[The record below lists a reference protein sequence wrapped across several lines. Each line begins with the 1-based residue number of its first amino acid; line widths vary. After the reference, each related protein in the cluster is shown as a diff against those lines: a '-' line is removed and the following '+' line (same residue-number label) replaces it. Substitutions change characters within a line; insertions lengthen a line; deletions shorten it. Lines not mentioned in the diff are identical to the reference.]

1 MKPEDVKTYEPGLA
15 AHLMDVIG
23 HEFRCAPTVYVKDR
37 PMPEWPG
44 RRPLVAAMPMAYYA
58 VQSSKEDEARVLGA
72 WGAQFCG
79 GLVLSDIMESDQWL
93 K

>member
-15 AHLMDVIG
+15 AHIMDVIG
-23 HEFRCAPTVYVKDR
+23 HEFRCAPVAYVKGR

-44 RRPLVAAMPMAYYA
+44 RRPMVAALPMAFYG
-58 VQSSKEDEARVLGA
+58 VQSQYEDQARVLGA
-72 WGAQFCG
+72 WGASFCG
-79 GLVLSDIMESDQWL
+79 GLRLEDIMESDDYL

>member
-1 MKPEDVKTYEPGLA
+1 MKPDQVKLYEPGMA
-15 AHLMDVIG
+15 AHLMDVSG
-23 HEFRCAPTVYVKDR
+23 HDFRVEPQLYMAGR
-37 PMPEWPG
+37 PMPTWPSH
-44 RRPLVAAMPMAYYA
+44 RPLVGAIPMAIFA
-58 VQSSKEDEARVLGA
+58 VQSAKEDEARVLGA

>member
-23 HEFRCAPTVYVKDR
+23 HEFRCAPVAYVKGR
-37 PMPEWPG
+37 PMPEWPSHRAIVG
-44 RRPLVAAMPMAYYA
+44 AIPMAVFA
-58 VQSSKEDEARVLGA
+58 VQSADEDQQRLLSA
-72 WGAQFCG
+72 WGASFCG
-79 GLVLSDIMESDQWL
+79 GLRLEDIMESDRYL